1 MMFIGTVDARGRL
14 DPDVRVQIADYL
26 RSYAGMTVEII
37 VRKERVEYRQRK
49 ADRWLEKKRKRMEAT
64 A

>member
-1 MMFIGTVDARGRL
+1 
-14 DPDVRVQIADYL
+14 
-26 RSYAGMTVEII
+26 MTVEII
-37 VRKERVEYRQRK
+37 VRKERVAYRERK